1 MAGINPTVVKQII
14 VKEQFRPY
22 VGQVDE
28 HSPVKYV
35 DWLYMSILQLCLPQT
50 LTLVQPLNKN
60 IDSRLWSNNNPD
72 KYIFEQQ

>member
-14 VKEQFRPY
+14 VQEQFRPY

-28 HSPVKYV
+28 HSPVKCV

-60 IDSRLWSNNNPD
+60 IDSRL
-72 KYIFEQQ
+72 